1 MKHPPFS
8 RILFIILTMFVLLS
22 CNDFFEEDI
31 SDKTIQV
38 VCPTDGAKLPSNKL
52 SFVWKKEEGVEI
64 YHIVIVSPSFK
75 NVQRYVCD
83 TILTDYKFE
92 LELSSGDYQWSIQG
106 KNSAY
111 ESLANQLTFKIT
123 GNEE

>member
-31 SDKTIQV
+31 SDKTIQI